1 MAEDV
6 LIDPPK
12 AVPEDALDRLFHGP
26 LEEFTSARNE
36 LAKSLRSDGEAE
48 AADWVK
54 SLRKPSRGAWLV
66 NQLATRKADQVSGL
80 LEVGELRAAQEEMLA
95 GATDREKL
103 RETAR
108 REQEAVDSLLR
119 TADAIGREHGVG
131 AQILTRVGETLQ
143 AAAGDPEL
151 AEAIRRGRVTKEQ
164 RAASIGLVGP
174 VSAPAPARK
183 GKREDAA
190 AERRARQQQAKR
202 RKAERKLDTAE
213 RKLERERRS
222 SSAPARRSRRPSN
235 ESTRPSSTPTRRD
248 APWRSSRGLKP
259 LPPGMTRPWRAGRR
273 QGRLTRPSTTTRRS
287 TRRANPAAPTPTCFR
302 RSSRST

>member
-1 MAEDV
+1 MAEDLV
-6 LIDPPK
+6 IDPPK

-36 LAKSLRSDGEAE
+36 LAKSLRSEGEAE

-66 NQLATRKADQVSGL
+66 NQLATRKADQVRGL
-80 LEVGELRAAQEEMLA
+80 LEVGEELRAAQEEMLA

-174 VSAPAPARK
+174 APPARPRDK
-183 GKREDAA
+183 SARAKERETK
-190 AERRARQQQAKR
+190 ERRARQQQAKR
-202 RKAERKLDTAE
+202 RKAAEHKLAQCER
-213 RKLERERRS
+213 RLERERQKLERARGTVEEAERRVHEAELDANS
-222 SSAPARRSRRPSN
+222 ARRAL
-235 ESTRPSSTPTRRD
+235 EE
-248 APWRSSRGLKP
+248 L
-259 LPPGMTRPWRAGRR
+259 
-273 QGRLTRPSTTTRRS
+273 
-287 TRRANPAAPTPTCFR
+287 
-302 RSSRST
+302 

>member
-1 MAEDV
+1 MAEDLV
-6 LIDPPK
+6 IDPPK
-12 AVPEDALDRLFHGP
+12 AVPEDALNRLFHGP

-80 LEVGELRAAQEEMLA
+80 LEVGEELRAAQEEMLA

-103 RETAR
+103 REAAR

-119 TADAIGREHGVG
+119 TANAIGREHGVG

-164 RAASIGLVGP
+164 RAASVGLVGP
-174 VSAPAPARK
+174 ASAPAPARK

-190 AERRARQQQAKR
+190 AERRSRQQQA
-202 RKAERKLDTAE
+202 
-213 RKLERERRS
+213 
-222 SSAPARRSRRPSN
+222 
-235 ESTRPSSTPTRRD
+235 
-248 APWRSSRGLKP
+248 
-259 LPPGMTRPWRAGRR
+259 
-273 QGRLTRPSTTTRRS
+273 
-287 TRRANPAAPTPTCFR
+287 
-302 RSSRST
+302 